1 MANAVFPATLTR
13 GQYLIRC
20 LFVFVVVLAVLV
32 VILAEPI
39 LFGDA
44 PVDTNLVY
52 IFAKLI
58 ETVFVLAFLYNIVG
72 LSLPRLKNA
81 QISPLMLVLVIV
93 PVLGVLVLFAICAIA
108 REKA

>member
-32 VILAEPI
+32 VILAAAN
-39 LFGDA
+39 LFPTG
-44 PVDTNLVY
+44 TNAH
-52 IFAKLI
+52 IAAKLI
-58 ETVFVLAFLYNIVG
+58 EIGLVLAFLYNIVG